1 MVIAV
6 SGALEKSPE
15 QFVCFKVENNSV
27 REREAV
33 FTAPGGKAALI
44 RQLIGLEIDLLIAG
58 NINSELEME
67 LFEAGISVI
76 KGISGSADAILKEY
90 LNGTL
95 NF

>member
-6 SGALEKSPE
+6 SGALENNAE

-27 REREAV
+27 KEREAV
-33 FTAPGGKAALI
+33 FTPPGGKTALI
-44 RQLIGLEIDLLIAG
+44 RQLVGLEIDLLIAG
-58 NINSELEME
+58 KISSELEAD

-76 KGISGSADAILKEY
+76 RNISGNADAILKEY